1 MLLDGKYLWRDV
13 SKRLTHRRP
22 AGDGADVAAW
32 RIRTPIR
39 SPRCDL
45 AFATSTPQSS
55 PNENKSYIPSFLSVS
70 LSLSTRYIRAVRPA
84 VGRRV
89 PPCAC
94 AHRWRAALRGDGC
107 GSAVPLCVWLHVSLL
122 RRGCACISSLSPS
135 LSLSLSLYIYTGSS
149 LSHDRFIYT
158 DLKTPLPLERSLR
171 SVATSS
177 SVIDRPSA
185 VFFRVRVCWWWWWC
199 AMAAMKGDSGISRRT

>member
-70 LSLSTRYIRAVRPA
+70 LSPLAIYELYALRWGDAC
-84 VGRRV
+84 RRV
-89 PPCAC
+89 RVRIGGAPHCEGTVVGVPCRFAC
-94 AHRWRAALRGDGC
+94 DSTSACCGEGARASHLFL
-107 GSAVPLCVWLHVSLL
+107 P
-122 RRGCACISSLSPS
+122 
-135 LSLSLSLYIYTGSS
+135 LSLFLSLYIYT
-149 LSHDRFIYT
+149 LAPPYPMIDLYT
-158 DLKTPLPLERSLR
+158 QILKRHFL
-171 SVATSS
+171 
-177 SVIDRPSA
+177 
-185 VFFRVRVCWWWWWC
+185 
-199 AMAAMKGDSGISRRT
+199 